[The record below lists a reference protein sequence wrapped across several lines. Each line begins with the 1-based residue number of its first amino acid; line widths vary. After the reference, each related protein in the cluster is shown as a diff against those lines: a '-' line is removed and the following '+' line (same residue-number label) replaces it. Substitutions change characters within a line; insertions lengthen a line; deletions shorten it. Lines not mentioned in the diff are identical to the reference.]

1 MLLMKLRD
9 FNIVFSGLK
18 LGTHHFNYRLD
29 QKFFDLFD
37 FTEMEDSNLII
48 DLEFLKKT
56 NMLEL
61 DFAIKGSFTANC
73 DVTGEPFDLPLSD
86 TFHLVV
92 KFGLEYNNEN
102 EEVLILPFNTYE
114 VNIAQ
119 YLYELAVLAIPTKK
133 VHPDV
138 ESGKLISKALDILEK
153 YRIDKE
159 PEEGDKKENETDP
172 RWDKLKDLLDK

>member
-1 MLLMKLRD
+1 MLLMKLKD

-18 LGTHHFNYRLD
+18 LGTHNFKYQLD

-37 FTEMEDSNLII
+37 FAEMEDPNLNI
-48 DLEFLKKT
+48 DLVFLKKN

-61 DFAIKGSFTANC
+61 DFALSGSFTAYC
-73 DVTGEPFDLPLSD
+73 DVTGEPFNLPLSD

-92 KFGLEYNNEN
+92 KFGEEYNNTN
-102 EEVLILPFNTYE
+102 EEVLILSFGTYE

-119 YLYELAVLAIPTKK
+119 YLYELAVLSIPAKR

-138 ESGKLISKALDILEK
+138 ESGKLDREILDK
-153 YRIDKE
+153 YRVDKE
-159 PEEGDKKENETDP
+159 PEEGDEKENETDP
-172 RWDKLKDLLDK
+172 RWDKLKDLLD

>member
-9 FNIVFSGLK
+9 LNIVFSGLK
-18 LGTHHFNYRLD
+18 LGTHHFKYQLD

-37 FTEMEDSNLII
+37 FTEMEDPSLNI
-48 DLEFLKKT
+48 DLVLLKKSD
-56 NMLEL
+56 MLEL
-61 DFAIKGSFTANC
+61 DFTLNGSFTAYC
-73 DVTGEPFDLPLSD
+73 DVTGEPFNLALSD

-92 KFGLEYNNEN
+92 KFGLEYNNDN
-102 EEVLILPFNTYE
+102 EEVLILSFGTYE

-119 YLYELAVLAIPTKK
+119 YLYELAVLSIPSKR

-138 ESGKLISKALDILEK
+138 ESGKLSSEALDK
-153 YRIDKE
+153 YRVGKE
-159 PEEGDKKENETDP
+159 PEEGDEKENETDP